1 MATIRGDHR
10 QPGVKQTA
18 RSLLVDPGIIRPT
31 TKHGCDHF
39 LQNLIASCQMDH
51 SRNPTH
57 NHPSPF
63 PPVFYAADSDLCIIF
78 SPGAILFPVMKMKNS
93 KDLLDSVLKTTQM
106 GQIGIRSGLDTN
118 VADDLKQA
126 MESQLKEYDAIE
138 SEAQRLAKQNDWQ
151 LKEVDPAV
159 RIMSNMSVKTRLMF
173 GNADSKLAAMMI
185 QGNTRGMIVV
195 LKDLHQ
201 TRDPDKQ
208 VEKLSQKL
216 LETENSNITQM
227 QGFL

>member
-1 MATIRGDHR
+1 
-10 QPGVKQTA
+10 
-18 RSLLVDPGIIRPT
+18 
-31 TKHGCDHF
+31 
-39 LQNLIASCQMDH
+39 
-51 SRNPTH
+51 
-57 NHPSPF
+57 
-63 PPVFYAADSDLCIIF
+63 
-78 SPGAILFPVMKMKNS
+78 MKMKNS

-106 GQIGIRSGLDTN
+106 GQIGIRSALDTS

-138 SEAQRLAKQNDWQ
+138 SEAQRLAEQNDWQ

-159 RIMSNMSVKTRLMF
+159 RIMSNMSLKTRLMF

-201 TRDPDKQ
+201 TREPDKQ

-216 LETENSNITQM
+216 LETENSNIAQM

>member
-1 MATIRGDHR
+1 
-10 QPGVKQTA
+10 
-18 RSLLVDPGIIRPT
+18 
-31 TKHGCDHF
+31 
-39 LQNLIASCQMDH
+39 
-51 SRNPTH
+51 
-57 NHPSPF
+57 
-63 PPVFYAADSDLCIIF
+63 
-78 SPGAILFPVMKMKNS
+78 MKMKNS

-106 GQIGIRSGLDTN
+106 GQIGIRSALDTS

-185 QGNTRGMIVV
+185 QGNTRGLIKGYKN
-195 LKDLHQ
+195 LNQYEAADSRILA
-201 TRDPDKQ
+201 
-208 VEKLSQKL
+208 LSHKL
-216 LETENSNITQM
+216 LGCEESNIRQM